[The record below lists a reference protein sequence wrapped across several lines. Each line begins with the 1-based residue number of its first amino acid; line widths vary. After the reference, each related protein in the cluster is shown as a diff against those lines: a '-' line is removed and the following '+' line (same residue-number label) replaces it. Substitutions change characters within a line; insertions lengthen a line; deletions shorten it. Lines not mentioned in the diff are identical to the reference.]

1 MKNLKSILMAS
12 FLTVGIFSTALFTSC
27 NQDKCKDTVCNNG
40 GTCNETDG
48 SCNCPVG
55 YEGSNCDTESRTKLI
70 GSFLLNGS
78 DSDGGTYTGL
88 VTTTSVS
95 GASKTKFILNIQGA
109 FILTCTMSSASSFTI
124 DNATIAGFTY
134 TGSGTFVGSTLTISI
149 TETDGIDTV
158 IYSFNGNKQ

>member
-27 NQDKCKDTVCNNG
+27 NQDKCKDTVCKNG

-95 GASKTKFILNIQGA
+95 GASKTKFILNIVE
-109 FILTCTMSSASSFTI
+109 FLM
-124 DNATIAGFTY
+124 
-134 TGSGTFVGSTLTISI
+134 
-149 TETDGIDTV
+149 
-158 IYSFNGNKQ
+158 